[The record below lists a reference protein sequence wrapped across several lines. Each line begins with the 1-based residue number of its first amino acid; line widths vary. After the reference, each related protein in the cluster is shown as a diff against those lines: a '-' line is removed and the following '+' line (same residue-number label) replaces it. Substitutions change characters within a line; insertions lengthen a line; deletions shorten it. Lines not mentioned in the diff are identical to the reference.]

1 MTQTH
6 QPPEAARSHRART
19 MRPETEP
26 RTAAGPPPQLEEFA
40 SGDGFDDLDRDEP
53 TWTDPRFLVPLSLF
67 LAAVFVIGL
76 ALRANDR
83 LDDTSVEPPVDL
95 LVAEVS
101 AAQARAGF
109 DGVRVRRDGELLI
122 LEGEAP
128 TSSDAAAIG
137 AVARS
142 VDGVESVDNRIVI
155 VAGASIERAPSSTV
169 SPPPPSLPLAARLAA
184 AGNITFQTSSAEI
197 TDSGFTI
204 IDGVA
209 AILAEAPSLP
219 VEIHG
224 HTDSDGD
231 STVNQL
237 LSQERAQ
244 AVVAAL
250 VERGIEPDRL
260 TPIGFGESDP
270 IEPNITAEGRA
281 KNRRIEF
288 ALRP

>member
-6 QPPEAARSHRART
+6 QPPEAARSHRAR
-19 MRPETEP
+19 MMQSGYGSRSAPEPPLELEQF
-26 RTAAGPPPQLEEFA
+26 GP
-40 SGDGFDDLDRDEP
+40 SDGFDALDRDEP
-53 TWTDPRFLVPLSLF
+53 TWTDPRFLVPLGLF

-76 ALRANDR
+76 ALRANGR
-83 LDDTSVEPPVDL
+83 LDDAVDQPVVDA
-95 LVAEVS
+95 LVAEIS

-109 DGVRVRRDGELLI
+109 EGVRVSRDGDLVI
-122 LEGEAP
+122 VEGEAQ
-128 TSSDAAAIG
+128 TSAEAAAIG

-142 VDGVESVDNRIVI
+142 VEGVESVDNRVVV
-155 VAGASIERAPSSTV
+155 VAGTTIDRAPASTI
-169 SPPPPSLPLAARLAA
+169 SPPAQSLPLAQRLAA
-184 AGNITFQTSSAEI
+184 AGNVTFETSSADI
-197 TDSGFTI
+197 TESGFEI
-204 IDGVA
+204 LDRIA

-219 VEIHG
+219 VEVHG

-231 STVNQL
+231 STVNQR

-244 AVVAAL
+244 AVVDAL
-250 VERGIEPDRL
+250 VVRGIAAERL